1 MRKTIPESRINKI
14 SSTIKEL
21 KRKRPLNGNE
31 TGKNLS
37 LDMLYKPGT
46 VALNNRLFKNHPSKF
61 ISKTKKDWYIRT
73 IEKIRSSD
81 IAILFEEYYE
91 ESNST
96 EDSQYSIW
104 KTTSR

>member
-1 MRKTIPESRINKI
+1 MRKTIPETRINRI

-21 KRKRPLNGNE
+21 KRKRPLAGNE

-61 ISKTKKDWYIRT
+61 ISKTKNNWYIRVS
-73 IEKIRSSD
+73 EKIRDSD
-81 IAILFEEYYE
+81 ITLLFEEYYE

-96 EDSQYSIW
+96 ENSEYSI
-104 KTTSR
+104 

>member
-1 MRKTIPESRINKI
+1 MRKTMPKTRINKLSRI
-14 SSTIKEL
+14 IKEL
-21 KRKRPLNGNE
+21 KRKRPLSGNE

-73 IEKIRSSD
+73 MEKIRNSD
-81 IAILFEEYYE
+81 IAIIFEEYYE

-104 KTTSR
+104 KITSR

>member
-21 KRKRPLNGNE
+21 KRKRPLSGNE

-37 LDMLYKPGT
+37 LDMLYKRGET
-46 VALNNRLFKNHPSKF
+46 LNNRLFKNHPTKF
-61 ISKTKKDWYIRT
+61 ISKTKKNWYIRT
-73 IEKIRSSD
+73 IEKIRNSD
-81 IAILFEEYYE
+81 ITTLFEEYYE

-96 EDSQYSIW
+96 ENSKCSIW
-104 KTTSR
+104 KITSK

>member
-1 MRKTIPESRINKI
+1 MRKTIPETRINRI

-21 KRKRPLNGNE
+21 KRKRPLSGNE

-61 ISKTKKDWYIRT
+61 ISKTKNNWYIRVS
-73 IEKIRSSD
+73 EKIRNSD
-81 IAILFEEYYE
+81 ITLLFEEYYE

-96 EDSQYSIW
+96 KNSEYSI
-104 KTTSR
+104 

>member
-1 MRKTIPESRINKI
+1 MRKTIPETRINRI

-21 KRKRPLNGNE
+21 KRKRPLTGNE

-61 ISKTKKDWYIRT
+61 ISKTKNNWYSRINRKVRDCT
-73 IEKIRSSD
+73 LD
-81 IAILFEEYYE
+81 ILEEYHE
-91 ESNST
+91 EANPT
-96 EDSQYSIW
+96 ESS
-104 KTTSR
+104 K

>member
-1 MRKTIPESRINKI
+1 MRKTIPENRINKI
-14 SSTIKEL
+14 SSTIKKL
-21 KRKRPLNGNE
+21 KRKRPLSGNE

-37 LDMLYKPGT
+37 LDILYKRGET
-46 VALNNRLFKNHPSKF
+46 LNNRLFKNHPSKF

-73 IEKIRSSD
+73 IEKIRNFD
-81 IAILFEEYYE
+81 TAILFEEYYE

-104 KTTSR
+104 KITSR